1 MSDQTTS
8 LPNGSTL
15 AGKTIIITGGNK
27 GLGFEVAR
35 QAILLSAS
43 RVIITTRSE
52 VRGRNAI
59 AALREN
65 AEIQRVNPKCQIEF
79 FDLDLED
86 YQSGLR
92 FCQQVKEQVPELDL
106 LLCNGGIT
114 LYDYEDTKAGHEKN
128 MQVNCY
134 THFFIVFELLG
145 LLRSTAARR
154 GSPTRVTFL
163 GSFNHVKNDLESVPI
178 PPDSKV
184 LEYFDNK
191 KLITPSKRYF
201 NSKLAIIGLAQK
213 LASLVPAS
221 EVIVNSVCP
230 GVVNTGI
237 TSQLSMWLQPII
249 WVFLKLKA
257 IPIQQG
263 GRSIIHA
270 AVEAG
275 AESHGKFLPMG
286 GQVVGHTPFLD
297 GNTGN
302 RFKEQLW
309 RELLEEGRLVDPALK
324 PF

>member
-8 LPNGSTL
+8 LPNGATL

-35 QAILLSAS
+35 QAILLAAL

-52 VRGRNAI
+52 VRGQNAI

-106 LLCNGGIT
+106 LICNGGIT
-114 LYDYEDTKAGHEKN
+114 LYDYKDTKGGHESN

-134 THFFIVFELLG
+134 THLFVVFELLG
-145 LLRSTAARR
+145 LLRATAARQ

-163 GSFNHVKNDLESVPI
+163 GSFNHIRNDLESVPI
-178 PPDSKV
+178 PPGYKV
-184 LEYFDNK
+184 LDYFDDK
-191 KLITPSKRYF
+191 ELITPSKRYF

-213 LASLVPAS
+213 LASLVPPS

-230 GVVNTGI
+230 GVVHTGI
-237 TSQLSMWLQPII
+237 TSKLSFWLQPFI

-257 IPIQQG
+257 VPIETG

-270 AVEAG
+270 AVEVG
-275 AESHGKFLPMG
+275 PESHGKFMPMG

-297 GNTGN
+297 TDAGNK
-302 RFKEQLW
+302 FKEQLW
-309 RELLEEGRLVDPALK
+309 SELLEEGRSVDPDLE

>member
-65 AEIQRVNPKCQIEF
+65 AEIQHVNPKCQLEF

-86 YQSGLR
+86 YQSALR

-114 LYDYEDTKAGHEKN
+114 LYDFEDTKGGHEKN

-145 LLRSTAARR
+145 LLRATAARR
-154 GSPTRVTFL
+154 STPTRVTFL
-163 GSFNHVKNDLESVPI
+163 GSFNHFKSDLEKVPI
-178 PPDSKV
+178 PPNCTV

-221 EVIVNSVCP
+221 EVIVNS
-230 GVVNTGI
+230 
-237 TSQLSMWLQPII
+237 
-249 WVFLKLKA
+249 
-257 IPIQQG
+257 G

-297 GNTGN
+297 GDRGKM
-302 RFKEQLW
+302 FKEQLW
-309 RELLEEGRLVDPALK
+309 KELLEEGRSVDPALE